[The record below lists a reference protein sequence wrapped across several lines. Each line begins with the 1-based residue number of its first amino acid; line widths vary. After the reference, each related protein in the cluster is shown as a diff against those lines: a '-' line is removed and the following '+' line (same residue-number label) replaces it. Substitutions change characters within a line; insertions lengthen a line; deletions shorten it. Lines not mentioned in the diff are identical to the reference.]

1 MKVYAHLTQVPI
13 DQVVELARLAEEL
26 GFAGISLADHLA
38 APEQISTPYP
48 YGDAPWKDAPHWG
61 DPWVVAAAL
70 GQATRTLRVMT
81 SVYVLPLRH
90 PLAVAKAVATAAV
103 LTGGRVS
110 CGVGAGWLRE
120 EFVLAGQEFEGRGGR
135 LDEAI
140 QICRLAWSGEPVEF
154 HGEHYDLDAF
164 TMRPA
169 PAERPPILI
178 GGAGPR
184 ALRRAIELGDGWIA
198 PAQSGPELAA
208 NITEL
213 RTARPEGF
221 EVVAWS
227 DNGRDLGELAQAGAD
242 SVRLRPQKLYSDLPD
257 DPAAAMR
264 RFAAEG
270 L

>member
-1 MKVYAHLTQVPI
+1 VKVYAHLTQVPI
-13 DQVVELARLAEEL
+13 EEVVGLARLAEDL
-26 GFAGISLADHLA
+26 GFAGVSLADHLV
-38 APEQISTPYP
+38 APERISTPYP

-61 DPWVVAAAL
+61 DPWVLAAAI
-70 GQATRTLRVMT
+70 GQATRSLRVLT

-103 LTGGRVS
+103 LTGGRVA

-120 EFVLAGQEFEGRGGR
+120 EFVLAGQQFEGRGGR
-135 LDEAI
+135 LDEAV

-154 HGEHYDLDAF
+154 HGEHYDLDTF

-169 PAERPPILI
+169 PAEPPPILI

-184 ALRRAIELGDGWIA
+184 ALRRAIRLGDGWIA

-213 RTARPEGF
+213 RAARPDGF

-227 DNGRDLGELAQAGAD
+227 DDGRDLDELAGAGAD
-242 SVRLRPQKLYSDLPD
+242 SVRLRPQRLYADLS
-257 DPAAAMR
+257 DPAAAMER
-264 RFAAEG
+264 LAAEAF
-270 L
+270 